1 LIHIKTKVC
10 CPANL
15 ITVRKAI
22 VARRAPEEIPMMDVL
37 MIAIGVAFFVLAIGY
52 VVACDRM

>member
-1 LIHIKTKVC
+1 MHIKAGAAASTQHSNT
-10 CPANL
+10 A
-15 ITVRKAI
+15 RA
-22 VARRAPEEIPMMDVL
+22 VAARGAPEEIPMMDVV